1 MTLADAQKAYH
12 AFLDVN
18 YSYRFAK
25 QLEQF
30 KSNPVLGYRTAG
42 SRAEFETGE
51 LLFHEMKR
59 IGLSDVA
66 KDAFTLDTWEFD
78 HARLSY
84 TDANGSAKRF
94 ELGAYQTNFHTHGAK
109 EFLIVYAGKG
119 TSDDLEMLDV
129 KGKLVLVDINQRDD
143 WWISY
148 PVYQAHLHGAAAVI
162 AVQNNGYGQVDS
174 AALNAQNIA
183 GPADAPAFS
192 LSQAD
197 ARLLKDHLA
206 ACGGEASVS
215 FDACST
221 VGFDGTSYNIVG
233 KIPGR
238 NPDSMLLMSAHYDS
252 YFSGFQ
258 DDNAAVALML
268 SIARSII
275 ASGYQPEKTLVF
287 CAMAAEE
294 WGVSNSK
301 YDWSTGAYNQIF
313 RVHPEWVGKVEAD
326 INFEL
331 PAYAHDTQDV
341 IRCVYEYS
349 TFLTAFTAGVPD
361 ITCLYPDGLS
371 IVSPVMTWSDDF
383 SMAVA
388 GVPSLVNDFAE
399 GSYMETHYHTQ
410 FDNADAYNENIYRF
424 HHALYG
430 TLLLACDRYAVA
442 PLDFMPRITALK
454 DSIDIER
461 MIQCGANVSAL
472 ILSVNHVLTFAEL
485 LYKHVCTLNH
495 RYASMLEHGD
505 YDAAQ
510 QLYQKS
516 RKLNTELLAA
526 FRFCED
532 QFTRLSW
539 HDAVMFPHEY
549 AQINL
554 AHLDGALRALK
565 SGDIDSA
572 LDNWLHRIDTNWYAY
587 YFEEAVCRYFNDYVL
602 YQPVDRLMW
611 GTGRICGLVDLIETV
626 KSLLQKRG
634 RVCTLDTEIAA
645 LQNAQNDLSNLLKE
659 SVSKEI
665 EVLDSLSSRFQDLIK
680 TREIM

>member
-1 MTLADAQKAYH
+1 MTLADAQKTYL

-25 QLEQF
+25 QMEQF

-59 IGLSDVA
+59 IGLTNVV
-66 KDAFTLDTWEFD
+66 KDAFTLDTWEFK

-84 TDANGSAKRF
+84 TGADKAVRQF
-94 ELGAYQTNFHTHGAK
+94 ELGAYQTNFQTDGAE
-109 EFLIVYAGKG
+109 EFSIVYAGKG
-119 TSDDLEMLDV
+119 TSDDLAELDV
-129 KGKLVLVDINQRDD
+129 KDKLVLIDINQRDD

-174 AALNAQNIA
+174 TALNAQNIA

-197 ARLLKDHLA
+197 ARLLKEHIA
-206 ACGGEASVS
+206 ACGGQAQVA
-215 FDACST
+215 FDACSV

-233 KIPGR
+233 TIPGR

-268 SIARSII
+268 SIARSVT

-294 WGVSNSK
+294 WGISNSK

-383 SMAVA
+383 SMAIA

-410 FDNADAYNENIYRF
+410 FDNDDAYNENIYRF

-430 TLLLACDRYAVA
+430 TLLLAYDRCAVA
-442 PLDFMPRITALK
+442 PLDFVPRLTALK

-461 MIQCGANVSAL
+461 MVQCGANVSGL
-472 ILSVNHVLTFAEL
+472 ILSINRVLTHAEL
-485 LYKHVCTLNH
+485 LHKQVCILNH
-495 RYASMLEHGD
+495 QYACALDRGD
-505 YDAAQ
+505 REAARH
-510 QLYQKS
+510 LYQVS
-516 RKLNTELLAA
+516 RELNAGLLAA

-532 QFTRLSW
+532 HFTRLSW
-539 HDAVMFPHEY
+539 HDAVLFPHEY

-565 SGDIDSA
+565 SGDLDGT

-587 YFEEAVCRYFNDYVL
+587 YFEDAVCRYFNDYVL
-602 YQPVDRLMW
+602 HQPAERLMW
-611 GTGRICGLVDLIETV
+611 GAGRICGLVDLSATV

-634 RVCTLDTEIAA
+634 STCPLDPEIAA
-645 LQNAQNDLSNLLKE
+645 LQTAQTDLSSLLKA

-665 EVLDSLSSRFQDLIK
+665 EALEILSSRFQDLLKSGGI
-680 TREIM
+680 R